1 MDDEAASVATSDAV
15 TDALQAKF
23 DFSDMSEWPK
33 WMRRFER
40 YRIASGLRLEY
51 TTQLFKI

>member
-1 MDDEAASVATSDAV
+1 MDDEAASVPHLMPS
-15 TDALQAKF
+15 LMPPGKF

-51 TTQLFKI
+51 TTQLLTC